1 MTKSGSGNGGV
12 AELSIQETRALMDV
26 ALGRAPADLVIED
39 ADVVNVYTGEV
50 QTNLSICVKGERIA
64 GTTPDPSDVVGP
76 ETTVINGAGKTVIPG
91 LIDGHT
97 HIAWLF
103 TAAAF
108 IPYALK
114 GGTTTVVTESM
125 ESYPVGGIDGVID
138 FLDSLKNQPMKF
150 FATAPAM
157 VSISRAAAGIDDAD
171 LERLLSRDD
180 IIGLGE
186 SYWQSILQNPEQIL
200 PEFHQ
205 TLRAGKTLEG
215 HSAGARGKKLMAYA
229 AAGVSSCHEPITA
242 DEVLERL
249 RLGMHVMIREGS
261 IRADLEPI
269 SQIMDAGVDF
279 RRLTLST
286 DGVEPV
292 DLMEKGY
299 MTSVL
304 RKAIDCGFPPV
315 IAVQMATL
323 NVAEHFG
330 LDRHIGGIGPGRYAD
345 MLILP
350 DLKRVEP
357 EYVISNGRIAVRK
370 GELRVE
376 PRRHGFAEESR
387 NSIHIDGGMTAA
399 DFAIR
404 VNEAG
409 PEATVRVMEMVT
421 DLVTKETHLTVTVR
435 SGEIHADPENDL
447 LKAAAVDRR
456 RHPGRTF
463 TGLIRGF
470 GLRKGAMAAS
480 AAWDT
485 SDIIV
490 VGGSGEEM
498 AAAVNRIREL
508 QGGVVVIADGRVA
521 AELPLPI
528 LGLLSDRSIPELA
541 DVISSIKAAVAELG
555 VSFPDPLLT
564 LVTLTGAAIPYLRI
578 CEEGLVNLRDG
589 KTVGVVV
596 EDEPPHDAP

>member
-1 MTKSGSGNGGV
+1 MSKGEKNGDAGSKILMSIAETK
-12 AELSIQETRALMDV
+12 ELMDV
-26 ALGRAPADLVIED
+26 ALGRAGADLVIED

-50 QTNLSICVKGERIA
+50 QSNLSICVKGERIA
-64 GTTPDPSDVVGP
+64 CTTPDPSDAVGP
-76 ETTVINGAGKTVIPG
+76 NTTVIDGAGRTVIPG

-103 TAAAF
+103 TAAEF

-114 GGTTTVVTESM
+114 GGATTVVSESM
-125 ESYPVGGIDGVID
+125 ESYPVGGVGGVID
-138 FLDSLKNQPMKF
+138 FLDSLKDQPMKF

-157 VSISRAAAGIDDAD
+157 VSISRAAAGIAEAD
-171 LERLLSRDD
+171 LARLLSRDD

-186 SYWQSILQNPEQIL
+186 SYWQSILQNPEGIL

-205 TLRAGKTLEG
+205 ALGAGKILEG

-261 IRADLEPI
+261 IRADLKPI
-269 SQIMDAGVDF
+269 SQIKDAGIDF
-279 RRLTLST
+279 RRLILAT

-292 DLMEKGY
+292 DLIEKGY
-299 MTSVL
+299 MASVL
-304 RKAIDCGFPPV
+304 QKAIDYGFPPV
-315 IAVQMATL
+315 TAVQMATL

-345 MLILP
+345 LLILP
-350 DLKRVEP
+350 NLETIDP
-357 EYVISNGRIAVRK
+357 EYVISNGKIAVK
-370 GELRVE
+370 NGELQVASRV
-376 PRRHGFAEESR
+376 HDFSDESR
-387 NSIHIDGGMTAA
+387 HSIHIDGEMSAA

-404 VNEAG
+404 VDGEA
-409 PEATVRVMEMVT
+409 PEAAVRVMEMVT
-421 DLVTKETHLTVTVR
+421 DLVTREVHLTVPVR
-435 SGEIHADPENDL
+435 SGEIHADPETDL

-456 RHPGRTF
+456 IRPGKIF

-480 AAWDT
+480 AAWDC

-490 VGGSGEEM
+490 VGASGEEM

-508 QGGVVVIADGRVA
+508 QGGIVVCVDGKVA

-541 DVISSIKAAVAELG
+541 DAISTIKVAVAELG

-564 LVTLTGAAIPYLRI
+564 LVTLTGAAIPYFRI
-578 CEEGLVNLRDG
+578 CEEGLVNLKDG

-596 EDEPPHDAP
+596 EG